1 MSRRVAACAA
11 TGLAVGAVAALVPQA
26 LGAGSRSSSDPAG
39 DAGAGFDITFFTIR
53 NDDAGNI
60 SFRIAIPAITTPPPN
75 MGLFLPLD
83 TDLRRE
89 AEAIDH
95 LIVVVP
101 GTVAVPGGVA
111 VLAPVTAAGIGRGF
125 IPRSLSTAF
134 EPGAV
139 TVTINRKDLAGT
151 RALIAGVNSV
161 TLDAAGNP
169 NLESDT
175 DFAPVDAG
183 WVYELKMPAKLL
195 VRSAKL
201 SPARPA
207 AGRTFKA
214 VMFVRDVTFGAPGD
228 PATTGKVTCTFKAG
242 GRAVRARGSVNAAGR
257 AACQGTVP
265 AGATGRLSG
274 TVAYS
279 QKGAKVTRTFAAPLG

>member
-1 MSRRVAACAA
+1 MGRSRRAAIVAA
-11 TGLAVGAVAALVPQA
+11 GLAVGAVAALVPQGV
-26 LGAGSRSSSDPAG
+26 GAGSRSSSDPAG

-60 SFRIAIPAITTPPPN
+60 SFRIAIPAAATLPPN
-75 MGLFLPLD
+75 MGLALPLD

-89 AEAIDH
+89 AEEIDH
-95 LIVVVP
+95 LI
-101 GTVAVPGGVA
+101 TVVPGGVA
-111 VLAPVTAAGIGRGF
+111 VLAPITAAGSGQPF
-125 IPRSLSTAF
+125 IPRSLRTAF

-139 TVTINRKDLAGT
+139 TITINRKDLAGT
-151 RALIAGVNSV
+151 RALVPAVGSF
-161 TLDAAGNP
+161 TFDAAGEP
-169 NLESDT
+169 NFETDT
-175 DFAPVDAG
+175 DFAPADAG
-183 WVYELKMPAKLL
+183 WVYQLKMPTKLL

-207 AGRTFKA
+207 AGGTFKA
-214 VMFVRDVTFGAPGD
+214 ALFVRDVTFGAPGD
-228 PATTGKVTCTFKAG
+228 PAVGGKVTCTFKAG
-242 GRAVRARGSVNAAGR
+242 GRAVTARGSVNAAGR

-274 TVAYS
+274 TVTYS